1 MFSIACDIF
10 FYFGDSMIDDYILFK
25 NLPTLDLHGEDR
37 VGASVKVISFVN
49 DNYKLRN
56 KLLLIIHGK
65 GLGILK
71 NEVFNTLKHNKHV
84 KAYKLDI
91 FNDGTTIVELY

>member
-1 MFSIACDIF
+1 MCSIACDIF

-37 VGASVKVISFVN
+37 VGASVKVISFIN

-71 NEVFNTLKHNKHV
+71 NEVFNTLKHNKLV

>member
-1 MFSIACDIF
+1 MCSIACDIF
-10 FYFGDSMIDDYILFK
+10 FYFGDCMIDDYILFK

-37 VGASVKVISFVN
+37 VGASVKVISFIN

-84 KAYKLDI
+84 KTYKLDI
-91 FNDGTTIVELY
+91 FNEGTTIVELY